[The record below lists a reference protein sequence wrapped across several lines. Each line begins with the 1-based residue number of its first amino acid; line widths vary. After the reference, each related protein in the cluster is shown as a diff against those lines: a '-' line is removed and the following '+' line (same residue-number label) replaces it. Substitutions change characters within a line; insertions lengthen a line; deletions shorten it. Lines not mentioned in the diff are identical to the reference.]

1 MQMKKNITIVGAG
14 LCGSLLAIRLAQRGY
29 KVQLFERRSDMRK
42 SEMYAGRS
50 INLALSDRGI
60 RALKMIGMDQFMLSE
75 SIPMEGRMIHSV
87 DGNLSMQPYSGRPG
101 EFINSI
107 SRGGLNI
114 GLLNKAAEYP
124 NIEMFFEAESTGANL
139 NKGTVQFKLADGS
152 IANVED
158 SIVFGTD
165 GAGSAI
171 RQSMMSDAGRLRFNF
186 SLDFLSAG
194 YKELHIP
201 PSKLG
206 EHLIEKNSLHI
217 WPRNKFMMIG
227 LPNLDGSF
235 TMTVFQDFEGEE
247 GFNSLDTDDKI
258 HTFFSKH
265 FADALALMPDLVNDF
280 KTNPTGSLGTVR
292 CYPWQVDG
300 KFVLLGD
307 AAHAIVPF
315 YGQGMNCAFEDVV
328 ILDNLLDEMGDNWEG
343 VLDAFQ
349 KSRKP
354 NADAIADLAI
364 FNFIEMRDLVADPI
378 FVKKRQLETKLEAH
392 HPDYFSKYSM
402 VTFREDLPY
411 SEAKRRGDFQN
422 EFLMELCTNTD
433 DISTLDTATVL
444 KDLKSWMELKDII

>member
-1 MQMKKNITIVGAG
+1 
-14 LCGSLLAIRLAQRGY
+14 
-29 KVQLFERRSDMRK
+29 
-42 SEMYAGRS
+42 
-50 INLALSDRGI
+50 
-60 RALKMIGMDQFMLSE
+60 
-75 SIPMEGRMIHSV
+75 
-87 DGNLSMQPYSGRPG
+87 
-101 EFINSI
+101 
-107 SRGGLNI
+107 
-114 GLLNKAAEYP
+114 
-124 NIEMFFEAESTGANL
+124 
-139 NKGTVQFKLADGS
+139 
-152 IANVED
+152 
-158 SIVFGTD
+158 
-165 GAGSAI
+165 
-171 RQSMMSDAGRLRFNF
+171 
-186 SLDFLSAG
+186 
-194 YKELHIP
+194 
-201 PSKLG
+201 
-206 EHLIEKNSLHI
+206 
-217 WPRNKFMMIG
+217 
-227 LPNLDGSF
+227 
-235 TMTVFQDFEGEE
+235 
-247 GFNSLDTDDKI
+247 
-258 HTFFSKH
+258 
-265 FADALALMPDLVNDF
+265 LVNDF